1 MRDYIE
7 SIIALL
13 RITWKILPPP
23 SIKPQSTGCQAHM
36 LYYRGATRLITLF
49 GYTGAGV
56 NSRYTKMLILSELIK
71 SQVLKSQKAYP
82 PEWEFKVT
90 SVHYT
95 DLSLWAVLYF
105 IWNSGVLP
113 KRRNIWLSY
122 LWEAISGGI
131 IIRISITLCYCCLE
145 IPHLPVKLFK
155 NNINN
160 LIHAD
165 EKEFK
170 YS

>member
-36 LYYRGATRLITLF
+36 LYYRGATRLITFF

-105 IWNSGVLP
+105 IWNSGGTPLTSEHLIKLLVRSDQWWHYNP
-113 KRRNIWLSY
+113 NIYNLM
-122 LWEAISGGI
+122 LLLLGDTTFTRKI
-131 IIRISITLCYCCLE
+131 IQ
-145 IPHLPVKLFK
+145 K
-155 NNINN
+155 
-160 LIHAD
+160 
-165 EKEFK
+165 
-170 YS
+170 